1 MARKKFDK
9 EELIGRTRSLG
20 GWLKLLGIAKIIQG
34 AFLVITI
41 FGAGFGAVTI
51 WEGLLLSRAA
61 NGSMKVSAGKLEL
74 LGKETLHPLKT
85 YFIIQVAIVVLTLA
99 AALFG
104 LSILAGLIGTGFFT
118 GLIELFKNFQYK

>member
-1 MARKKFDK
+1 MMARKNFDK
-9 EELIGRTRSLG
+9 EELMVYNRHLG
-20 GWLKLLGIAKIIQG
+20 GWLKLLGIVKIIQG

-41 FGAGFGAVTI
+41 FGAVFGAVII

-61 NGSMKVSAGKLEL
+61 NGSMKVSAGKLES
-74 LGKETLHPLKT
+74 LGKETLYPLKI

-104 LSILAGLIGTGFFT
+104 LSILTGLIGTGFFA
-118 GLIELFKNFQYK
+118 GLIDLLKNF